1 MTRAA
6 TAFATNRPQRAV
18 LTVALLLSGIGGS
31 GRLWAQDGRT
41 LDGIAHVALRVSDIA
56 RSRAFYK
63 TLGWQPAF
71 EFSDD
76 QGVTTSYVKV
86 SDRQFI
92 ELYRGT
98 GPSDPIGFMH
108 ICLDTADL
116 ERLSAAYTALGL
128 TPTQPKKGRSGNV
141 LFNLR
146 DPEGHV
152 IEYTQYLPGSLHSNA
167 RGRFVDEA
175 RISGHLISVV
185 LRVTDVDSE
194 RAFFTGK
201 LGFAGNEHAYKLAV
215 PGNPAETIELKAR
228 AANAPLELGFA
239 ADPKRAAEELKKRGL
254 EVKLADGVAEV
265 RDPDGTVV
273 CFSER

>member
-1 MTRAA
+1 
-6 TAFATNRPQRAV
+6 
-18 LTVALLLSGIGGS
+18 VALLLSAIGGT
-31 GRLWAQDGRT
+31 GRLSAQDGRT
-41 LDGIAHVALRVSDIA
+41 LDGIAHVALRVSDVA

-63 TLGWQPAF
+63 TLGWVPAF

-86 SDRQFI
+86 NDRQFI
-92 ELYRGT
+92 ELYRRN
-98 GPSDPIGFMH
+98 GPSDPPGFMH
-108 ICLDTADL
+108 ICLDTADI
-116 ERLSAAYTALGL
+116 ERLSAVYTVLGL

-146 DPEGHV
+146 DLEGQV

-167 RGRFVDEA
+167 RGRFVDQT

-194 RAFFTGK
+194 KAFFTGR
-201 LGFAGNEHAYKLAV
+201 LGFAGTDHTYKLVV
-215 PGNPAETIELKAR
+215 PGSPAETIELKTQ
-228 AANAPLELGFA
+228 AANATPELRFA

-254 EVKLADGVAEV
+254 DVKLADGVAEV
-265 RDPDGTVV
+265 RDPDGAVIS
-273 CFSER
+273 FSER